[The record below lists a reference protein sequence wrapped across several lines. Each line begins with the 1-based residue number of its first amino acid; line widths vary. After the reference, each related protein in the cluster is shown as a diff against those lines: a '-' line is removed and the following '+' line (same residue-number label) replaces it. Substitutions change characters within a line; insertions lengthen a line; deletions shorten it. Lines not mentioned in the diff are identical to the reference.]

1 VITMPDVNSLY
12 PRLDENAQ
20 QTTQE
25 LIDKAPVPSRKLLG
39 SIWAVIAGGGER
51 R

>member
-1 VITMPDVNSLY
+1 VITMPDVNSLF

-20 QTTQE
+20 QTAQE
-25 LIDKAPVPSRKLLG
+25 LIDKAPSPSRQVAWLHLG
-39 SIWAVIAGGGER
+39 RDRWR